1 MPTRREKIAAAR
13 TVSPLVGA
21 CVRTTFPALL
31 ATLAVFTESAIAAG
45 ITPASAISC
54 GGRVAKV
61 QAAVLKACLKRD
73 IPIDFRETTIPD
85 ELDLS
90 SLGTVNTPFACRGC
104 TFEKG
109 VDASNVVFTR
119 TVDLT
124 GALIRGMRMP
134 GALFEGAV
142 LFSST
147 EREST
152 RTTFQGLVEIPLAVF
167 DDIASFE
174 GAVFTGDTNFSSTR
188 FLGDALFSQAD
199 FLRKANF
206 NGAIFASHA
215 DFSSRPACGAVG
227 TRKGTFNAEVRFERS
242 SFRGTPD
249 FRRRCFGEHAS
260 FTRAGFEDTA
270 EFTQA
275 KFFGVATFL
284 NARFQAGARF
294 RGAKFD
300 QATSFESIAVSGR
313 LDFTLAT
320 FLSQTQFF
328 GLLSNDVVAFEDADF
343 ATTIRMPEFLAAE
356 LRMDIS
362 ATKLIV
368 GDSNRRRVL
377 AMIETTARERGDLDV
392 ANDAYFE
399 RRKLISKNYSTPK
412 RLADFVFYRMLA
424 GYFVRPLNPLLA
436 LAVFALTGALIRSS
450 KRLRGQH
457 SSLTAAHY
465 SSGSAGAP
473 IRWGQLLGQARRG
486 VAELWRYFQLVL
498 SEYWRSIRRIVR
510 GKQESDPAP
519 QPTDIEILIYRTLLA
534 IALIGLANSSPAL
547 REIVDAAL

>member
-1 MPTRREKIAAAR
+1 VPTRRGKIAAAR
-13 TVSPLVGA
+13 TVSPLVRA
-21 CVRTTFPALL
+21 CLRATFPALL
-31 ATLAVFTESAIAAG
+31 ATLALFTESAIAAG
-45 ITPASAISC
+45 ITPASSISC

-61 QAAVLKACLKRD
+61 QAAILKACLARG
-73 IPIDFRETTIPD
+73 ISIDFRGTTIPD

-90 SLGTVNTPFACRGC
+90 GLGTVNTPFACRGC

-109 VDASNVVFTR
+109 FDASNVVFTR

-124 GALIRGMRMP
+124 GALVRGMRMP

-147 EREST
+147 EKNT
-152 RTTFQGLVEIPLAVF
+152 RTRFQGLVEIPLAVF
-167 DDIASFE
+167 DDIVSFE
-174 GAVFTGDTNFSSTR
+174 GALFTGDTDFSSTR
-188 FLGDALFSQAD
+188 FLGDALFSQAT
-199 FLRKANF
+199 FLREADF

-215 DFSSRPACGAVG
+215 DFSSLAACGPG
-227 TRKGTFNAEVRFERS
+227 STRTGTFNAEVRFERS

-249 FRRRCFGEHAS
+249 FRRRCFSEHAS
-260 FTRAGFEDTA
+260 FARAGFEDTA

-275 KFFGVATFL
+275 KFFGGATFA
-284 NARFQAGARF
+284 NARFRAGARF
-294 RGAKFD
+294 RGAEFD
-300 QATSFESIAVSGR
+300 EATSFESIAVSGR

-328 GLLSNDVVAFEDADF
+328 GLLSNDVVTFDDADF
-343 ATTIRMPEFLAAE
+343 ATNIRMQELVAAE
-356 LRMDIS
+356 LHMDIT

-368 GDSNRRRVL
+368 GDINRGRVL
-377 AMIETTARERGDLDV
+377 AMIETTAKERGDLDV

-399 RRKLISKNYSTPK
+399 RRKLISKGYGTPT
-412 RLADFVFYRMLA
+412 RVADFVFYRTLA

-436 LAVFALTGALIRSS
+436 LAVFALAGALIRSS
-450 KRLRGQH
+450 QRVRGQRSSLNTVH
-457 SSLTAAHY
+457 SSNNP
-465 SSGSAGAP
+465 AGAP
-473 IRWGQLLGQARRG
+473 SGLRQMREQARRD
-486 VAELWRYFQLVL
+486 VAELWRYFQLVT

-519 QPTDIEILIYRTLLA
+519 QPTDVEILIYRALLA
-534 IALIGLANSSPAL
+534 IALIGLANSSPTL